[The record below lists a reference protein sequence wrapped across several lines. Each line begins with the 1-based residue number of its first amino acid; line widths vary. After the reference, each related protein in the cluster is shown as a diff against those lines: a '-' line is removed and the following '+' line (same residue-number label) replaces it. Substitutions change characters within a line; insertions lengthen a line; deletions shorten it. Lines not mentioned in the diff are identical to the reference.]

1 MSEAEFDEKVKQS
14 WDKLSPAER
23 DKYKTEAKTTVVPVS
38 NKPRIIY
45 NALGQDVKVVEAE
58 KEKHKQ
64 MEEARKSEIKELVEQ
79 ACSRGGQAYNVRL
92 RFEVI
97 NVSINFRTGFVGFPF
112 HQHNLV
118 LQRL

>member
-1 MSEAEFDEKVKQS
+1 MSEVELAERVKES
-14 WDKLSPAER
+14 WDKLSPVDR
-23 DKYKTEAKTTVVPVS
+23 DKYKTEAKTIVVPAS

-45 NALGQDVKVVEAE
+45 NALGQDLNVVEAE

-92 RFEVI
+92 
-97 NVSINFRTGFVGFPF
+97 T
-112 HQHNLV
+112 
-118 LQRL
+118 